1 MTTAVI
7 ALGKIGLQLALQI
20 TSKGQHVIGADINQ
34 DVVDL
39 VNNAI
44 EPFPGETDLQEKLDH
59 AISDNLLT
67 ATTNTVEAVSKS
79 KEIIVVVPVIV
90 DNDGVPDFSMIDSAT
105 AEIAKGL
112 QPGTLISYETTLPI
126 GTTRNR
132 FKPELEKI
140 SNLTC
145 GEDFFLCHSPERVFS
160 GRIFADLRK
169 YPKLVGGTDEKSSD
183 LAVEFYE
190 RILDFDDR
198 PDLERAN
205 GVWNLGSS
213 EAAEMAKL
221 AETTYRNVNIAL
233 ANEFALHAQD
243 LGLDVFSVIEA
254 SNSQPFS
261 HIHLPGVAVGGHC
274 IPVYPKFYMHT
285 DTSSKI
291 PKISTQINE
300 SMPQKVIDLAE
311 NYIGSLKGL
320 TIAIFGVSYRGG
332 VKETAFSGA
341 FPLVEE
347 VTNRGGKAKVH
358 DPLYSES
365 EIRSLGLVPHEIYEF
380 CDIAIIQSDH
390 QEYSELSYE
399 SFPEAKLIVDGRNI
413 IDSRKVSPTPFKRL
427 GDGRTW

>member
-7 ALGKIGLQLALQI
+7 ALGKIGLPLALQI

-34 DVVDL
+34 NVVNL
-39 VNNAI
+39 VNDGI

-59 AISDNLLT
+59 AISENLLT

-90 DNDGVPDFSMIDSAT
+90 DNDGIPDFSMIDSAT

-160 GRIFADLRK
+160 GRIFADLKK

-291 PKISTQINE
+291 PKLSTQINE
-300 SMPQKVIDLAE
+300 SMPQRVIDLAE

-320 TIAIFGVSYRGG
+320 TVAIFGVSYRGG

-347 VTNRGGKAKVH
+347 ITNRGGKAKVH

-365 EIRSLGLVPHEIYEF
+365 EIRSLGLVPHETYES
-380 CDIAIIQSDH
+380 CDIAIIQADHHQYSD
-390 QEYSELSYE
+390 LSYE
-399 SFPEAKLIVDGRNI
+399 SFPGAKLIVDGRNI
-413 IDSRKVSPTPFKRL
+413 IDSEKVSPTPLKRL

>member
-7 ALGKIGLQLALQI
+7 ALGKIGLPLALQI

-34 DVVDL
+34 DVVNL
-39 VNNAI
+39 VNDGI

-59 AISDNLLT
+59 AISENLLT

-90 DNDGVPDFSMIDSAT
+90 DNDGIPDFSMIDSAT

-169 YPKLVGGTDEKSSD
+169 YPKLVGGTDEKSND

-261 HIHLPGVAVGGHC
+261 HIHRPGVAVGGHC

-291 PKISTQINE
+291 PKVSTQINE
-300 SMPQKVIDLAE
+300 SMPQRVIDLAE

-320 TIAIFGVSYRGG
+320 TVAIFGVSYRGG
-332 VKETAFSGA
+332 VKETAFSGV

-347 VTNRGGKAKVH
+347 ITNRGGKAKVH

-365 EIRSLGLVPHEIYEF
+365 EIRSLGLVPHETYES
-380 CDIAIIQSDH
+380 CDIAIIQADH
-390 QEYSELSYE
+390 QQYSELSYE
-399 SFPEAKLIVDGRNI
+399 SFPGAKLIVDGRNI
-413 IDSRKVSPTPFKRL
+413 IDSEKVSPTPLKRL

>member
-7 ALGKIGLQLALQI
+7 ALGKIGLPLALQI
-20 TSKGQHVIGADINQ
+20 TSKGQHVVGADINQ
-34 DVVDL
+34 DVVNL
-39 VNNAI
+39 VNNGI

-59 AISDNLLT
+59 AISENLLT

-90 DNDGVPDFSMIDSAT
+90 DNDGIPDFSMIDSAT

-291 PKISTQINE
+291 PKLSTQINE
-300 SMPQKVIDLAE
+300 SMPQRVIDLAE

-320 TIAIFGVSYRGG
+320 TVAIFGVSYRGG

-341 FPLVEE
+341 FPLVDEI
-347 VTNRGGKAKVH
+347 TNRGGKAKVH

-365 EIRSLGLVPHEIYEF
+365 EIRSLGLVPHETYES
-380 CDIAIIQSDH
+380 CDIAIIQADHHQYSD
-390 QEYSELSYE
+390 LSYE
-399 SFPEAKLIVDGRNI
+399 SFPGAKLIVDGRNI
-413 IDSRKVSPTPFKRL
+413 IDSEKVSPTPLKRL

>member
-7 ALGKIGLQLALQI
+7 ALGKIGLPLALQI

-34 DVVDL
+34 DVVNL
-39 VNNAI
+39 VNDGI
-44 EPFPGETDLQEKLDH
+44 EPFPGETDLQENLDH
-59 AISDNLLT
+59 AISKNLLT

-90 DNDGVPDFSMIDSAT
+90 DNDGIPDFSMIDSAT

-169 YPKLVGGTDEKSSD
+169 YPKLVGGTDEKSND

-291 PKISTQINE
+291 PKVSTQINE
-300 SMPQKVIDLAE
+300 AMPQRVIDLAE

-320 TIAIFGVSYRGG
+320 TVAIFGVSYRGG

-347 VTNRGGKAKVH
+347 ITNRGGKAKVH

-365 EIRSLGLVPHEIYEF
+365 EIRSLGLVPHET
-380 CDIAIIQSDH
+380 
-390 QEYSELSYE
+390 YE
-399 SFPEAKLIVDGRNI
+399 S
-413 IDSRKVSPTPFKRL
+413 
-427 GDGRTW
+427 

>member
-1 MTTAVI
+1 
-7 ALGKIGLQLALQI
+7 
-20 TSKGQHVIGADINQ
+20 
-34 DVVDL
+34 
-39 VNNAI
+39 
-44 EPFPGETDLQEKLDH
+44 
-59 AISDNLLT
+59 
-67 ATTNTVEAVSKS
+67 
-79 KEIIVVVPVIV
+79 
-90 DNDGVPDFSMIDSAT
+90 MIDSAT

-169 YPKLVGGTDEKSSD
+169 YPKLVGGTDEKSGD

-261 HIHLPGVAVGGHC
+261 HIHRPGVAVGGHC

-291 PKISTQINE
+291 PKVSTQINE
-300 SMPQKVIDLAE
+300 SMPQRVIDLAE

-320 TIAIFGVSYRGG
+320 TVAIFGVSYRGG

-347 VTNRGGKAKVH
+347 ITNRGGKAKVH

-365 EIRSLGLVPHEIYEF
+365 EIRSLGLVPHETYES
-380 CDIAIIQSDH
+380 CDIAIIQADH
-390 QEYSELSYE
+390 QQYSELSYE
-399 SFPEAKLIVDGRNI
+399 SFPGAKLIVDGRNI
-413 IDSRKVSPTPFKRL
+413 IDSEKVSPTPLKRL

>member
-7 ALGKIGLQLALQI
+7 ALGKIGLPLALQI

-34 DVVDL
+34 DVVNL
-39 VNNAI
+39 VNDGI

-59 AISDNLLT
+59 AISKNLLT

-90 DNDGVPDFSMIDSAT
+90 DNNGIPDFSMIDSAT

-169 YPKLVGGTDEKSSD
+169 YPKLIGGTDEKSND

-291 PKISTQINE
+291 PQVSTQINE
-300 SMPQKVIDLAE
+300 SMPQRVIDLA
-311 NYIGSLKGL
+311 
-320 TIAIFGVSYRGG
+320 
-332 VKETAFSGA
+332 
-341 FPLVEE
+341 
-347 VTNRGGKAKVH
+347 
-358 DPLYSES
+358 
-365 EIRSLGLVPHEIYEF
+365 
-380 CDIAIIQSDH
+380 
-390 QEYSELSYE
+390 
-399 SFPEAKLIVDGRNI
+399 
-413 IDSRKVSPTPFKRL
+413 
-427 GDGRTW
+427 